1 MRPAKMFMVMNIQ
14 NNNINYVSTL
24 KSVVVPNMSNNL
36 ALNSSIIG
44 RIHTAKP
51 GCSSC
56 GRK

>member
-1 MRPAKMFMVMNIQ
+1 MYIPTNKTYA
-14 NNNINYVSTL
+14 STF
-24 KSVVVPNMSNNL
+24 KSVVVPKSSNNL
-36 ALNSSIIG
+36 ALNTSIIG

>member
-1 MRPAKMFMVMNIQ
+1 MYIPTKNTTYA
-14 NNNINYVSTL
+14 STL
-24 KSVVVPNMSNNL
+24 NSVVLPISSNNL

>member
-1 MRPAKMFMVMNIQ
+1 MPPVKMFMVMYIPTKNTT
-14 NNNINYVSTL
+14 YASTL
-24 KSVVVPNMSNNL
+24 NSVVLPISSNNL